1 MKFIWAGLCFFLL
14 PIWCFSQDACTIRI
28 VGLNQF
34 SLEKGC
40 NPIRWPLSQSEI
52 KLKEGQ
58 TFYEETVLLPL
69 NQVVWM
75 KVIADSIEKE
85 FYLHANGEIE
95 LELNVDSSYW
105 ELKELKGN
113 LNRQIELANEQI
125 NGFISAQP
133 LRPGL
138 PLPVRAVK
146 LFADSL
152 RKQTLND
159 WHPFARRYLEFR
171 IAWLETSSRLVRYPA
186 IFKDASKSRF
196 DDVNNPACLDLIE
209 IVFENYLNEYA
220 RTVQGRSVQQEI
232 KVKKSYADLWVSL
245 KGDSTLQNDT
255 LRQWVLLKSLK
266 DLTFS
271 KDYPQD
277 ALYTIVAGLMES
289 ALTGDIKQEAGRMLS
304 RWDFYARGK
313 KVPSFKFKGLNEKEY
328 ELDQF
333 KGKAIYLIYF
343 PEVNDLIMRELK
355 MLQTMSIR
363 YENDLN
369 IICLVGENSYNL
381 ESLFKLSSSKTF
393 YLGRASTCDIIEN
406 ERIFIEE
413 YLKPSYYLIDA
424 KLRFFKA
431 PATGPETGVE
441 SSFLT
446 LVKAG
451 KD

>member
-1 MKFIWAGLCFFLL
+1 MKFIWAGLCIFLL
-14 PIWCFSQDACTIRI
+14 PVWCFSQNACTIRI

-34 SLEKGC
+34 TLEKGC
-40 NPIRWPLSQSEI
+40 NPLRWPVSQTGI
-52 KLKEGQ
+52 TLKEGQ
-58 TFYEETVLLPL
+58 AFYEETVLLPL

-113 LNRQIELANEQI
+113 LNRQIELANAQI
-125 NGFISAQP
+125 NAFISVQP

-138 PLPVRAVK
+138 PLPARAVK

-152 RKQTLND
+152 RKQPMND
-159 WHPFARRYLEFR
+159 WHPYARRFLEFR
-171 IAWLETSSRLVRYPA
+171 IAWLETSSRLVRYPS

-196 DDVNNPACLDLIE
+196 DDVNNPACLDLME

-220 RTVQGRSVQQEI
+220 RTVQGRSVQHDI

-255 LRQWVLLKSLK
+255 LRQWVLLRSLK

-271 KDYPQD
+271 KDFPQD
-277 ALYTIVAGLMES
+277 ALYTVVTGLKES
-289 ALTGDIKQEAGRMLS
+289 ALTLEIKKEANRMINT
-304 RWDFYARGK
+304 WDFYARGK
-313 KVPSFKFKGLNEKEY
+313 NVPSFGFKGLNEKEY
-328 ELDQF
+328 ALDQF

-355 MLQTMSIR
+355 MLQTLSIR
-363 YENDLN
+363 YKNELN
-369 IICLVGENSYNL
+369 IICLVGDNSYDL
-381 ESLFKLSSSKTF
+381 EILFNSSSSTSF

-413 YLKPSYYLIDA
+413 FVKPSYYLIDA

-441 SSFLT
+441 SSFLS

-451 KD
+451 TD